1 LGGRGRDFRFLQER
15 LGLRGKWRPCQV
27 LLLCLSSK
35 FYSTVRFGVQ
45 FKAKVFIFDWFSF
58 ASLVRKWYGASMK
71 QNFKVTAIWDPEAE
85 VFTSTS
91 NIPGLVVEAET
102 FEEFVSLVEVL
113 APEMLEANLPS
124 AKRPFLF
131 DIELHRTLAVA

>member
-1 LGGRGRDFRFLQER
+1 M
-15 LGLRGKWRPCQV
+15 
-27 LLLCLSSK
+27 S
-35 FYSTVRFGVQ
+35 
-45 FKAKVFIFDWFSF
+45 
-58 ASLVRKWYGASMK
+58 SLVFACFAKECYFGFMK
-71 QNFKVTAIWDPEAE
+71 QKFKVIAVWDPEVE

-113 APEMLEANLPS
+113 APEMLEANLPG

>member
-1 LGGRGRDFRFLQER
+1 
-15 LGLRGKWRPCQV
+15 
-27 LLLCLSSK
+27 
-35 FYSTVRFGVQ
+35 
-45 FKAKVFIFDWFSF
+45 
-58 ASLVRKWYGASMK
+58 MK
-71 QNFKVTAIWDPEAE
+71 QTFKVTAIWDAEAE

-113 APEMLEANLPS
+113 APDMLEANLPS
-124 AKRPFLF
+124 AKRPFVF